1 MSESDEPKSE
11 FHISVYPTS
20 IYCKVDLPFELNGVE
35 ETMVLENKVHE
46 CLEEALRDFQEN
58 FLTNKIQ

>member
-20 IYCKVDLPFELNGVE
+20 IYCQVDLSFEVSGVE
-35 ETMVLENKVHE
+35 DRMVLENKVHE
-46 CLEEALRDFQEN
+46 CLEETLLDFQKN